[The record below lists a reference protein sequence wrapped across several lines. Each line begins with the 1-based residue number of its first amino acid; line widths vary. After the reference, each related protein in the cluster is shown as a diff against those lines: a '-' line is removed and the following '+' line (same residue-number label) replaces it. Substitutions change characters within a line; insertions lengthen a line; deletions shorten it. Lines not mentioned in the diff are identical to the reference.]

1 MGFTVNSSN
10 VLCERIKTIFL
21 FFRWYNSANIPVLLT
36 RGISSLPDYGSI
48 PHYCQPPDDMDPPT
62 EPIINGPAVAFMT
75 SFTRL
80 LCSVMNVHK
89 GIAQQVSNGTSWFII
104 ITNNNQ
110 LYLKFYVFIIDA
122 NCGHNILK
130 SLVKTGLPFTRSNH
144 LQRHRF
150 GWKSSGIRK
159 K

>member
-1 MGFTVNSSN
+1 M
-10 VLCERIKTIFL
+10 IFL
-21 FFRWYNSANIPVLLT
+21 FLHRYNSANIPVLLT

-89 GIAQQVSNGTSWFII
+89 GIAQQVSNWFY
-104 ITNNNQ
+104 NNNKNNYQ
-110 LYLKFYVFIIDA
+110 LYLRFYVFIIDT
-122 NCGHNILK
+122 NCGHYILK
-130 SLVKTGLPFTRSNH
+130 SRVETGLPFTRSNH
-144 LQRHRF
+144 LQRHGF
-150 GWKSSGIRK
+150 GALFHYDVTACLHGQQ
-159 K
+159 